1 MFRIII
7 LISFAFIASIS
18 YAQELMI
25 IGQEKVSV
33 DEFLR
38 IYQKNNQSTTSYS
51 EKDVQEYV
59 ELFTLFKMKLQEAK
73 RMRLDTLPMLKEDYQ
88 KYTDQLVQNHFVDKN
103 YIDNIW
109 KAQYEHM
116 KYDVKVAHIMVK
128 CAPNAN
134 PSDTLVAYN
143 KLNYLRQQAT
153 KDNFAKL
160 ATENSEDQSSA
171 IKGGLLGYITAFMTF
186 PEFEQPC
193 YQTPIGA
200 ISSIFRTQYG
210 YHILHVLDKR
220 VARGKIKVA
229 HIYLKKSEKPEVAEK
244 QIQEAYKQIMSKKI
258 TFENAV
264 KKYTED
270 ASTKE
275 TYGVLNEFGVS
286 EMVNDFEEQCFAL
299 KNAGDLSKPFMTE
312 YGWHLVKL
320 IEKKPV
326 KGYEDSKDYIKLR
339 MVNDPRVNNLKGI
352 TYSRMLDKYK
362 FTETPANLSPLMA
375 NMPDT
380 FFMIKN
386 WVLKPMKAIESN
398 TLFSFAGKSY
408 NLKDFSNFVNTNYS
422 TASSKSKKDA
432 IDAMYAAYKEKV
444 IWQLA
449 KEQLSAEDKTYS
461 QLESEY
467 MNGLLIFEIMDRE
480 VWKKALADTLGSM
493 KMYEEV
499 KSNYWFKDRFMLE
512 GIKTKKTEGLD
523 TYIQSLTSL
532 SAKVVF
538 EKIKQSKDSNE
549 FVYYERTI
557 ERGDYPEIDKAMD
570 AKAISVQF
578 KDEDKSSI
586 LAKVVKLLP
595 PSIKPYSEI
604 RGRIQ
609 NLYQN
614 KLEKE
619 WGASLRSKYPVKIN
633 NIELSKI
640 IKKQ

>member
-7 LISFAFIASIS
+7 LISLAFIASIS

-134 PSDTLVAYN
+134 PSDTFIAYN

-193 YQTPIGA
+193 FQTSIGS

-220 VARGKIKVA
+220 AARGKIKVA

-299 KNAGDLSKPFMTE
+299 KNPGDLSKPFMTE

-320 IEKKPV
+320 IEKIPV
-326 KGYEDSKDYIKLR
+326 KGYEDSKDYIKQR
-339 MVNDPRVNNLKGI
+339 MANDPRVNNLKGI
-352 TYSRMLDKYK
+352 AYSRMLDKYK
-362 FTETPANLSPLMA
+362 FTEPPANLSPLMA

-386 WVLKPMKAIESN
+386 WVLKPMKATESN
-398 TLFSFAGKSY
+398 TLFSFAGKSF
-408 NLKDFSNFVNTNYS
+408 NLKDFSNYVNTNYN

-444 IWQLA
+444 IWQMA
-449 KEQLSAEDKTYS
+449 KELLSAEDKTYS

-499 KSNYWFKDRFMLE
+499 KSNYWFKDRVMLE

-523 TYIQSLTSL
+523 TYVQSLTSL

-604 RGRIQ
+604 KGRIQ

-619 WGASLRSKYPVKIN
+619 WGRSLRSKYPVKIN

>member
-1 MFRIII
+1 
-7 LISFAFIASIS
+7 
-18 YAQELMI
+18 MI

-134 PSDTLVAYN
+134 PSDTLIAYN

-171 IKGGLLGYITAFMTF
+171 INGGLLGYITAFMTF

-193 YQTPIGA
+193 FQTSIGS

-220 VARGKIKVA
+220 AARGKIKVA

-299 KNAGDLSKPFMTE
+299 KNPGDLSKPFMTE

-320 IEKKPV
+320 IEKIPV
-326 KGYEDSKDYIKLR
+326 KGYEDSKDYIKQR
-339 MVNDPRVNNLKGI
+339 MANDPRVNNLKGI
-352 TYSRMLDKYK
+352 AYSRMLDKYK
-362 FTETPANLSPLMA
+362 FTEPPANLSPLMA

-398 TLFSFAGKSY
+398 TLFSFAGKSF
-408 NLKDFSNFVNTNYS
+408 NLKDFSNYVNTNYN

-444 IWQLA
+444 IWQMA
-449 KEQLSAEDKTYS
+449 KELLSAEDKTYS

-499 KSNYWFKDRFMLE
+499 KSNYWFKDRVMLE

-523 TYIQSLTSL
+523 TYVQSLTSL

-604 RGRIQ
+604 KGRIQ

-619 WGASLRSKYPVKIN
+619 WGRSLRSKYPVKIN

>member
-339 MVNDPRVNNLKGI
+339 MVNDPRVNNLKSI

-444 IWQLA
+444 IWQMA
-449 KEQLSAEDKTYS
+449 KELLSAEDKTYS

-557 ERGDYPEIDKAMD
+557 ERGDNPEIDKAMD

>member
-7 LISFAFIASIS
+7 LISLAFIASIS

-134 PSDTLVAYN
+134 PSDTLIAYN
-143 KLNYLRQQAT
+143 KLNYLKQQAT

-193 YQTPIGA
+193 FQTSIGS

-220 VARGKIKVA
+220 AARGKIKVA

-299 KNAGDLSKPFMTE
+299 KNPGDLSKPFMTE

-320 IEKKPV
+320 IEKIPV
-326 KGYEDSKDYIKLR
+326 KGYEDSKDYIKQR
-339 MVNDPRVNNLKGI
+339 MANDPRVNNLKGI
-352 TYSRMLDKYK
+352 AYSRMLDKYK
-362 FTETPANLSPLMA
+362 FTEPPANLSPLMA

-398 TLFSFAGKSY
+398 TLFSFAGKSF
-408 NLKDFSNFVNTNYS
+408 NLKDFTNYVNANYN

-444 IWQLA
+444 IWQMA
-449 KEQLSAEDKTYS
+449 KDLLSAEDKTYS

-480 VWKKALADTLGSM
+480 VWKKALTDTLGSM

-499 KSNYWFKDRFMLE
+499 KSNYWFKDRVMLE
-512 GIKTKKTEGLD
+512 GIKTKKTEGLG

-604 RGRIQ
+604 KGRIQ

>member
-1 MFRIII
+1 
-7 LISFAFIASIS
+7 
-18 YAQELMI
+18 
-25 IGQEKVSV
+25 
-33 DEFLR
+33 
-38 IYQKNNQSTTSYS
+38 
-51 EKDVQEYV
+51 
-59 ELFTLFKMKLQEAK
+59 
-73 RMRLDTLPMLKEDYQ
+73 
-88 KYTDQLVQNHFVDKN
+88 
-103 YIDNIW
+103 
-109 KAQYEHM
+109 
-116 KYDVKVAHIMVK
+116 
-128 CAPNAN
+128 
-134 PSDTLVAYN
+134 
-143 KLNYLRQQAT
+143 
-153 KDNFAKL
+153 
-160 ATENSEDQSSA
+160 
-171 IKGGLLGYITAFMTF
+171 
-186 PEFEQPC
+186 
-193 YQTPIGA
+193 
-200 ISSIFRTQYG
+200 
-210 YHILHVLDKR
+210 LDKR
-220 VARGKIKVA
+220 AARGKIKVA

-299 KNAGDLSKPFMTE
+299 KNPGDLSKPFMTE

-320 IEKKPV
+320 IEKIPV
-326 KGYEDSKDYIKLR
+326 KGYEDSKDYIKQR
-339 MVNDPRVNNLKGI
+339 MANDPRVNNLKGI
-352 TYSRMLDKYK
+352 AYSRMLDKYK
-362 FTETPANLSPLMA
+362 FTEPPANLSPLMA

-386 WVLKPMKAIESN
+386 WVLKPMKATESN
-398 TLFSFAGKSY
+398 TLFSFAGKSF
-408 NLKDFSNFVNTNYS
+408 NLKDFSNYVNTNYN

-444 IWQLA
+444 IWQMA
-449 KEQLSAEDKTYS
+449 KELLSAEDKTYS

-499 KSNYWFKDRFMLE
+499 KSNYWFKDRVMLE

-523 TYIQSLTSL
+523 TYVQSLTSL

-604 RGRIQ
+604 KGRIQ

-619 WGASLRSKYPVKIN
+619 WGRSLRSKYPVKIN

>member
-25 IGQEKVSV
+25 IGQEKVTV

-193 YQTPIGA
+193 FQTPIGA

-210 YHILHVLDKR
+210 YHIIHVLDKR

-244 QIQEAYKQIMSKKI
+244 QIQEAYKQIISKKI

-275 TYGVLNEFGVS
+275 NYGILNEFGVS

-299 KNAGDLSKPFMTE
+299 KNAGDLSRPFMTE

-320 IEKKPV
+320 IEKIPV
-326 KGYEDSKDYIKLR
+326 KGYEDSKDYIKQR
-339 MVNDPRVNNLKGI
+339 MANDPRINNLKGI
-352 TYSRMLDKYK
+352 AYSRILAKYK
-362 FTETPANLSPLMA
+362 FTESPANLSPLMA

-398 TLFSFAGKSY
+398 TLFSFAGKSF
-408 NLKDFSNFVNTNYS
+408 NLKDFTNYVNTNYQ
-422 TASSKSKKDA
+422 TASSRSKKEA
-432 IDAMYAAYKEKV
+432 LDAMYAAYKEKV

-549 FVYYERTI
+549 FVYYERTL

-619 WGASLRSKYPVKIN
+619 WGANLRSKYPVKIN

>member
-103 YIDNIW
+103 YIENIW

-134 PSDTLVAYN
+134 PSDTLIAYN

-193 YQTPIGA
+193 FQTPIGA

-210 YHILHVLDKR
+210 YHIIHVLDKR

-244 QIQEAYKQIMSKKI
+244 QIQEAYKQIISKKI

-299 KNAGDLSKPFMTE
+299 KNPGELSRPFMTE

-320 IEKKPV
+320 IEKIPV
-326 KGYEDSKDYIKLR
+326 KGYEDSKDYIKQR
-339 MVNDPRVNNLKGI
+339 MANDPRVNNLKGI
-352 TYSRMLDKYK
+352 AYSRILAKYK
-362 FTETPANLSPLMA
+362 FTETPSNLSPLMA

-398 TLFSFAGKSY
+398 TLFSFAGKSF
-408 NLKDFSNFVNTNYS
+408 NLKDFTNYVNTNYQ
-422 TASSKSKKDA
+422 TASSRSKKEA
-432 IDAMYAAYKEKV
+432 LDAMYAAYKEKV
-444 IWQLA
+444 IWQTT
-449 KEQLSAEDKTYS
+449 KDKLSAEDKPYS

>member
-1 MFRIII
+1 
-7 LISFAFIASIS
+7 
-18 YAQELMI
+18 MI

-103 YIDNIW
+103 YIENIW

-134 PSDTLVAYN
+134 PSDTLIAYN

-193 YQTPIGA
+193 FQTPIGA

-210 YHILHVLDKR
+210 YHIIHVLDKR

-244 QIQEAYKQIMSKKI
+244 QIQEAYKQIMSKKL

-299 KNAGDLSKPFMTE
+299 KNPGDLSKPFMTE

-320 IEKKPV
+320 IEKIPV
-326 KGYEDSKDYIKLR
+326 KGYEDSKDYIKQR
-339 MVNDPRVNNLKGI
+339 MANDPRVNNLKGI
-352 TYSRMLDKYK
+352 AYSRMLDKYK
-362 FTETPANLSPLMA
+362 FTEPPANLSPLMA

-398 TLFSFAGKSY
+398 TLFSFAGKSF
-408 NLKDFSNFVNTNYS
+408 NLKDFTNYVNANYN

-444 IWQLA
+444 IWQMA
-449 KEQLSAEDKTYS
+449 KDLLSAEDKTYS

-499 KSNYWFKDRFMLE
+499 KSNYWFKDRVMLE

-604 RGRIQ
+604 KGRIQ

-619 WGASLRSKYPVKIN
+619 WGRSLRSKYPVKIN

>member
-103 YIDNIW
+103 YIENIW

-134 PSDTLVAYN
+134 PSDTLIAYN
-143 KLNYLRQQAT
+143 KLNYLKQQAT

-160 ATENSEDQSSA
+160 ATENTEDQSSA

-193 YQTPIGA
+193 FQTPIGA

-210 YHILHVLDKR
+210 YHIIHVLDKR

-244 QIQEAYKQIMSKKI
+244 QIQEAYKQIMSKKL

-299 KNAGDLSKPFMTE
+299 KNPGDLSKPFMTE

-320 IEKKPV
+320 IEKIPV
-326 KGYEDSKDYIKLR
+326 KGYEDSKDYIKQR
-339 MVNDPRVNNLKGI
+339 MANDPRVNNLKGI
-352 TYSRMLDKYK
+352 AYSRMLDKYK
-362 FTETPANLSPLMA
+362 FTEPPANLSPLMA

-398 TLFSFAGKSY
+398 TLFSFAGKSF
-408 NLKDFSNFVNTNYS
+408 NLKDFTNYVNANYN

-444 IWQLA
+444 IWQMA
-449 KEQLSAEDKTYS
+449 KDLLSAEDKTYS

-499 KSNYWFKDRFMLE
+499 KSNYWFKDRVMLE

-619 WGASLRSKYPVKIN
+619 WGRSLRSKYPVKIN

>member
-1 MFRIII
+1 
-7 LISFAFIASIS
+7 
-18 YAQELMI
+18 MI

-103 YIDNIW
+103 YIENIW

-134 PSDTLVAYN
+134 PSDTLIAYN

-193 YQTPIGA
+193 FQTPIGA

-210 YHILHVLDKR
+210 YHIIHVLDKR

-244 QIQEAYKQIMSKKI
+244 QIQEAYKQIISKKI

-275 TYGVLNEFGVS
+275 NYGILNEFGVS

-320 IEKKPV
+320 IEKIPV
-326 KGYEDSKDYIKLR
+326 KGYEDSKDYIKQR
-339 MVNDPRVNNLKGI
+339 MANDPRVNNLKGI
-352 TYSRMLDKYK
+352 AYNRILAKYK

-386 WVLKPMKAIESN
+386 WVLKPMKAIEFN
-398 TLFSFAGKSY
+398 TLFSFAGKSF
-408 NLKDFSNFVNTNYS
+408 NLKDFTNYVNTNYQ
-422 TASSKSKKDA
+422 TASSRSKKEA
-432 IDAMYAAYKEKV
+432 LDAMYAAYKEKV

-570 AKAISVQF
+570 TKATTVQF
-578 KDEDKSSI
+578 IDEDKSSI

-619 WGASLRSKYPVKIN
+619 WGVSLRSKYPVKIN

>member
-1 MFRIII
+1 
-7 LISFAFIASIS
+7 
-18 YAQELMI
+18 MI

-88 KYTDQLVQNHFVDKN
+88 KYTDQLLQNHFVDKN

-134 PSDTLVAYN
+134 PSDTLIAYN

-193 YQTPIGA
+193 FQTSIGS

-210 YHILHVLDKR
+210 YHIIHVLDKR

-244 QIQEAYKQIMSKKI
+244 QIQEAYKQIISKKI

-320 IEKKPV
+320 IEKIPV
-326 KGYEDSKDYIKLR
+326 KGYEDSKDYIKQR
-339 MVNDPRVNNLKGI
+339 MAIDPRVNNLKGI
-352 TYSRMLDKYK
+352 AYNRILAKYK

-398 TLFSFAGKSY
+398 TLFSFAGKSF
-408 NLKDFSNFVNTNYS
+408 NLKDFSNYVNTNYN

>member
-210 YHILHVLDKR
+210 YHIIHVLDKR

-244 QIQEAYKQIMSKKI
+244 QIQEAYKQIISKKI

-275 TYGVLNEFGVS
+275 NYGVLNEFGVS

-299 KNAGDLSKPFMTE
+299 KNPGELSRPFMTE

-320 IEKKPV
+320 IEKIPV
-326 KGYEDSKDYIKLR
+326 KGYEDSKDYIKQR
-339 MVNDPRVNNLKGI
+339 MANDPRINNLKGI
-352 TYSRMLDKYK
+352 AYSRILAKYK
-362 FTETPANLSPLMA
+362 FTESPANLSPLMA
-375 NMPDT
+375 NLPDT

-386 WVLKPMKAIESN
+386 WVLKPMKATESN
-398 TLFSFAGKSY
+398 TLFSFAGKSF
-408 NLKDFSNFVNTNYS
+408 NLKDFSNYVNTNYN

-444 IWQLA
+444 IWQMA
-449 KEQLSAEDKTYS
+449 KELLSAEDKPYS

>member
-134 PSDTLVAYN
+134 PSDTLIAYN
-143 KLNYLRQQAT
+143 KLNYLKQQAT

-193 YQTPIGA
+193 FQTSIGS

-220 VARGKIKVA
+220 AARGKIKVA

-299 KNAGDLSKPFMTE
+299 KNPGDLSKPFMTE

-320 IEKKPV
+320 IEKIPV
-326 KGYEDSKDYIKLR
+326 KGYEDSKDYIKQR
-339 MVNDPRVNNLKGI
+339 MANDPRVNNLKGI
-352 TYSRMLDKYK
+352 AYSRMLDKYK
-362 FTETPANLSPLMA
+362 FTEPPANLSPLMA

-398 TLFSFAGKSY
+398 TLFSFAGKSF
-408 NLKDFSNFVNTNYS
+408 NLKDFSNYVNTNYN

-444 IWQLA
+444 IWQMA
-449 KEQLSAEDKTYS
+449 KDLLSAEDKTYS

-499 KSNYWFKDRFMLE
+499 KSNYWFKDRVMLE

-604 RGRIQ
+604 KGRIQ

-619 WGASLRSKYPVKIN
+619 WGRSLRSKYPVKIN

>member
-25 IGQEKVSV
+25 IGQEKVTV

-103 YIDNIW
+103 YIENIW

-134 PSDTLVAYN
+134 PSDTLIAYN

-193 YQTPIGA
+193 FQTPIGA

-210 YHILHVLDKR
+210 YHIIHVLDKR

-229 HIYLKKSEKPEVAEK
+229 HIYLKKSEKPVVAEK
-244 QIQEAYKQIMSKKI
+244 QIQEAYKQIISKKI

-275 TYGVLNEFGVS
+275 NYGVLNEFGVS

-299 KNAGDLSKPFMTE
+299 KNPGELSRPFMTE

-320 IEKKPV
+320 IEKIPV
-326 KGYEDSKDYIKLR
+326 KGYEDSKDYIKQR
-339 MVNDPRVNNLKGI
+339 MANDPRVNNLKGI
-352 TYSRMLDKYK
+352 AYSRILDKYK

-386 WVLKPMKAIESN
+386 WVLKPMKATESN
-398 TLFSFAGKSY
+398 TLFSFAGKSFT
-408 NLKDFSNFVNTNYS
+408 LKDFSNYVNTNYN

-444 IWQLA
+444 IWQMA
-449 KEQLSAEDKTYS
+449 KELLSAEDKTYS

>member
-7 LISFAFIASIS
+7 LISFGFIARMS
-18 YAQELMI
+18 YAQDLMT

-38 IYQKNNQSTTSYS
+38 IYQKNNQSATSYS
-51 EKDVQEYV
+51 EKDIQEYV

-73 RMRLDTLPMLKEDYQ
+73 RMRLDTLPMLKDDYQ

-103 YIDNIW
+103 YIENIW
-109 KAQYEHM
+109 KAQYENM

-128 CAPNAN
+128 CAPNAS
-134 PSDTLVAYN
+134 PSDTLIAFN
-143 KLNYLRQQAT
+143 KLNYLKQQAT

-171 IKGGLLGYITAFMTF
+171 PKGGLLGFITAFMTF

-193 YQTPIGA
+193 FQTPIGS

-220 VARGKIKVA
+220 AARGKIKVA
-229 HIYLKKSEKPEVAEK
+229 HIYLKKSAKPEVAEK
-244 QIQEAYKQIMSKKI
+244 QIQDAYKQIIAKKI
-258 TFENAV
+258 TFEDAV

-275 TYGVLNEFGVS
+275 TNGVLNEFGVS
-286 EMVNDFEEQCFAL
+286 EMVSDFEEQCFAL
-299 KNAGDLSKPFMTE
+299 KNAGDLSKPFATE

-326 KGYEDSKDYIKLR
+326 KGFEDSKDYIRQR
-339 MVNDPRVNNLKGI
+339 MANDPRVNNVKGVV
-352 TYSRMLDKYK
+352 YNRMLDKYK
-362 FTETPANLSPLMA
+362 FTETSANLSQLMA
-375 NMPDT
+375 TIPDT

-386 WVLKPMKAIESN
+386 WVLKPTKTIELN
-398 TLFSFAGKSY
+398 TLFSYAGKSFY
-408 NLKDFSNFVNTNYS
+408 LKDFTNYINTNYQ
-422 TASSKSKKDA
+422 TASSKNKKEA
-432 IDAMYAAYKEKV
+432 LEAMYAAYKEKV
-444 IWQLA
+444 IWQVT
-449 KEQLSAEDKTYS
+449 KDKLSAEDKPYN

-480 VWKKALADTLGSM
+480 VWKKAVADTLGSK

-499 KSNYWFKDRFMLE
+499 KSNYWFKNRVMLE
-512 GIKTKKTEGLD
+512 GIKTKKSEAVA
-523 TYIQSLTSL
+523 TYIQSLNTL
-532 SAKVVF
+532 SAKAVY
-538 EKIKQSKDSNE
+538 ENIKKTKDSNE

-557 ERGDYPEIDKAMD
+557 ERGDYPEVDKAMD
-570 AKAISVQF
+570 MKVATVQF
-578 KDEDKSSI
+578 IDEEKSTV
-586 LAKVVKLLP
+586 LAKIVKLLP

-619 WGASLRSKYPVKIN
+619 WGANLRAKYPVKIN
-633 NIELSKI
+633 TSELSKI
-640 IKKQ
+640 IKK

>member
-1 MFRIII
+1 MT
-7 LISFAFIASIS
+7 
-18 YAQELMI
+18 
-25 IGQEKVSV
+25 IGQEKVSA

-73 RMRLDTLPMLKEDYQ
+73 RMRLDTLSMLKEDYQ

-103 YIDNIW
+103 YIENIW

-134 PSDTLVAYN
+134 PSDTLIAYN
-143 KLNYLRQQAT
+143 KLNYLKQQAT

-193 YQTPIGA
+193 FQTSIGS

-220 VARGKIKVA
+220 AARGKIKVA

-299 KNAGDLSKPFMTE
+299 KNPGDLSKPFMTE

-320 IEKKPV
+320 IEKIPV
-326 KGYEDSKDYIKLR
+326 KGYEDSKDYIKQR
-339 MVNDPRVNNLKGI
+339 MANDPRVNNLKGI
-352 TYSRMLDKYK
+352 AYSRMLDKYK
-362 FTETPANLSPLMA
+362 FTEPPANLSPLMA

-398 TLFSFAGKSY
+398 TLFSFAGKSF
-408 NLKDFSNFVNTNYS
+408 NLKDFTNYVNANYN

-444 IWQLA
+444 IWQMA
-449 KEQLSAEDKTYS
+449 KDLLSAEDKTYS

-480 VWKKALADTLGSM
+480 VWKKALTDTLGSM

-499 KSNYWFKDRFMLE
+499 KSNYWFKDRVMLE

-557 ERGDYPEIDKAMD
+557 ERGDYPEIDNAMD

-604 RGRIQ
+604 KGRIQ

-619 WGASLRSKYPVKIN
+619 WGRSLRSKYPVKIN

>member
-1 MFRIII
+1 
-7 LISFAFIASIS
+7 
-18 YAQELMI
+18 MI

-103 YIDNIW
+103 YIENIW

-134 PSDTLVAYN
+134 PSDTLIAYN

-193 YQTPIGA
+193 FQTPIGA

-210 YHILHVLDKR
+210 YHIIHVLDKR
-220 VARGKIKVA
+220 AARGKIKVA

-299 KNAGDLSKPFMTE
+299 KNPGDLSKPFMTE

-320 IEKKPV
+320 IEKIPV
-326 KGYEDSKDYIKLR
+326 KGYEDSKDYIKQR
-339 MVNDPRVNNLKGI
+339 MANDPRVNNLKGI
-352 TYSRMLDKYK
+352 AYSRMLDKYK
-362 FTETPANLSPLMA
+362 FTEPPANLSPLMA

-386 WVLKPMKAIESN
+386 WVLKPMKATESN
-398 TLFSFAGKSY
+398 TLFSFAGKSF
-408 NLKDFSNFVNTNYS
+408 NLKDFSNCVNTNYN

-444 IWQLA
+444 IWQMA
-449 KEQLSAEDKTYS
+449 KELLSAEDKTYS

-499 KSNYWFKDRFMLE
+499 KSNYWFKDRVMLE

-523 TYIQSLTSL
+523 TYVQSLTSL

-604 RGRIQ
+604 KGRIQ

-619 WGASLRSKYPVKIN
+619 WGRSLRSRYPVKIN

>member
-134 PSDTLVAYN
+134 PSDTLIAYN
-143 KLNYLRQQAT
+143 KLNYLKQQAT

-193 YQTPIGA
+193 FQTSIGS

-220 VARGKIKVA
+220 AARGKIKVA

-299 KNAGDLSKPFMTE
+299 KNPGDLSKPFMTE

-320 IEKKPV
+320 IEKIPV
-326 KGYEDSKDYIKLR
+326 KGYEDSKDYIKQR
-339 MVNDPRVNNLKGI
+339 MANDPRVNNLKGI
-352 TYSRMLDKYK
+352 AYSRMLDKYK
-362 FTETPANLSPLMA
+362 FTEPPANLSPLMA

-386 WVLKPMKAIESN
+386 WVLKPMKATESN
-398 TLFSFAGKSY
+398 TLFSFAGKSF
-408 NLKDFSNFVNTNYS
+408 NLKDFSNYVNTNYN

-444 IWQLA
+444 IWQMA
-449 KEQLSAEDKTYS
+449 KDLLSAEDKTYS

-480 VWKKALADTLGSM
+480 VWKKALTDTLGSM

-499 KSNYWFKDRFMLE
+499 KSNYWFKDRVMLE
-512 GIKTKKTEGLD
+512 GIKTKKTEGLG

-604 RGRIQ
+604 KGRIQ

-619 WGASLRSKYPVKIN
+619 WGRSLRSKYPVKIN

>member
-7 LISFAFIASIS
+7 LISLAFIASIS

-103 YIDNIW
+103 YIENIW

-134 PSDTLVAYN
+134 PSDTLIAYN

-193 YQTPIGA
+193 FQTSIGS

-220 VARGKIKVA
+220 AARGKIKVA

-299 KNAGDLSKPFMTE
+299 KNPGDLSKPFMTE

-320 IEKKPV
+320 IEKIPV
-326 KGYEDSKDYIKLR
+326 KGYEDSKDYIKQR
-339 MVNDPRVNNLKGI
+339 MANDPRVNNLKGI
-352 TYSRMLDKYK
+352 AYSRMLDKYK
-362 FTETPANLSPLMA
+362 FTEPPANLSPLMA

-398 TLFSFAGKSY
+398 TLFSFAGKSF
-408 NLKDFSNFVNTNYS
+408 NLKDFTNYVNANYN

-444 IWQLA
+444 IWQMA
-449 KEQLSAEDKTYS
+449 KELLSAEDKTYS

-499 KSNYWFKDRFMLE
+499 KSNYWFKDRVMLE

-523 TYIQSLTSL
+523 TYVQSLTSL

-619 WGASLRSKYPVKIN
+619 WGRSLRSKYPVKIN

>member
-210 YHILHVLDKR
+210 YHIIHVLDKR

-244 QIQEAYKQIMSKKI
+244 QIQEAYKQIISKKI

-275 TYGVLNEFGVS
+275 NYGVLNEFGVS

-299 KNAGDLSKPFMTE
+299 KNPGELSRPFMTE

-320 IEKKPV
+320 IEKIPV

-386 WVLKPMKAIESN
+386 WVLKPMKATESN
-398 TLFSFAGKSY
+398 TLFSFAGKSF
-408 NLKDFSNFVNTNYS
+408 NLKDFSNYVNTNYN

-444 IWQLA
+444 IWQMA
-449 KEQLSAEDKTYS
+449 KELLSAEDKTYS

-499 KSNYWFKDRFMLE
+499 KSNYWFKDRLMLE

>member
-1 MFRIII
+1 
-7 LISFAFIASIS
+7 
-18 YAQELMI
+18 MI

-103 YIDNIW
+103 YIENIW

-128 CAPNAN
+128 CAPNTN
-134 PSDTLVAYN
+134 PSDTLIAYN

-193 YQTPIGA
+193 FQTPIGA

-210 YHILHVLDKR
+210 YHIIHVLDKR

-244 QIQEAYKQIMSKKI
+244 QIQEAYKQIISKKI

-275 TYGVLNEFGVS
+275 NYGILNEFGVS

-299 KNAGDLSKPFMTE
+299 KNPGELSRPFMTE

-320 IEKKPV
+320 IEKIPV
-326 KGYEDSKDYIKLR
+326 KGYEDSKDYIKQR
-339 MVNDPRVNNLKGI
+339 MANDPRINNLKGI
-352 TYSRMLDKYK
+352 AYSRILAKYK
-362 FTETPANLSPLMA
+362 FTETPSNLSPLMA

-398 TLFSFAGKSY
+398 TLFSFAGKSF
-408 NLKDFSNFVNTNYS
+408 NLKDFSNYVNTNYN

-461 QLESEY
+461 LLESEY

>member
-210 YHILHVLDKR
+210 YHIIHVLDKR

-244 QIQEAYKQIMSKKI
+244 QIQEAYKQIISKKI

-275 TYGVLNEFGVS
+275 NYGVLNEFGVS

-299 KNAGDLSKPFMTE
+299 KNPGELSRPFMTE

-320 IEKKPV
+320 IEKIPV
-326 KGYEDSKDYIKLR
+326 KGYEDSKDYIKQR
-339 MVNDPRVNNLKGI
+339 MANDPRINNLKGI
-352 TYSRMLDKYK
+352 AYSRILAKYK
-362 FTETPANLSPLMA
+362 FTESPANLSPLMA

-386 WVLKPMKAIESN
+386 WVLKPMKASESN
-398 TLFSFAGKSY
+398 TLFSFAGKSF
-408 NLKDFSNFVNTNYS
+408 NLKDFSNYVNTNYN

-444 IWQLA
+444 IWQMA
-449 KEQLSAEDKTYS
+449 KELLSAEDKPYS

-499 KSNYWFKDRFMLE
+499 KSNYWFKDRLMLE

-570 AKAISVQF
+570 AKAVSVQF

>member
-18 YAQELMI
+18 YAQELMT
-25 IGQEKVSV
+25 IGQEKVSA

-73 RMRLDTLPMLKEDYQ
+73 RMRLDTLSMLKEDYQ

-103 YIDNIW
+103 YIENIW

-134 PSDTLVAYN
+134 PSDTLIAYN
-143 KLNYLRQQAT
+143 KLNYLKQQAT

-193 YQTPIGA
+193 FQTSIGS

-220 VARGKIKVA
+220 AARGKIKVA

-299 KNAGDLSKPFMTE
+299 KNPGDLSKPFMTE

-320 IEKKPV
+320 IEKIPV
-326 KGYEDSKDYIKLR
+326 KGYEDSKDYIKQR
-339 MVNDPRVNNLKGI
+339 MANDPRVNNLKGI
-352 TYSRMLDKYK
+352 AYSRMLDKYK
-362 FTETPANLSPLMA
+362 FTEPPANLSPLMA

-398 TLFSFAGKSY
+398 TLFSFAGKSF
-408 NLKDFSNFVNTNYS
+408 NLKDFTNYVNANYN

-444 IWQLA
+444 IWQMA
-449 KEQLSAEDKTYS
+449 KDLLSAEDKTYS

-480 VWKKALADTLGSM
+480 VWKKALTDTLGSM

-499 KSNYWFKDRFMLE
+499 KSNYWFKDRVMLE

-604 RGRIQ
+604 KGRIQ

-619 WGASLRSKYPVKIN
+619 WGRSLRSKYPVKIN

>member
-103 YIDNIW
+103 YIENIW

-134 PSDTLVAYN
+134 PSDTLIAYN

-193 YQTPIGA
+193 FQTPIGA

-220 VARGKIKVA
+220 AARGKIKVA

-244 QIQEAYKQIMSKKI
+244 QIQEAYKQIISKKI

-275 TYGVLNEFGVS
+275 NYGILNEFGVS

-299 KNAGDLSKPFMTE
+299 KNSGDLSRPFMTE

-320 IEKKPV
+320 IEKIPV
-326 KGYEDSKDYIKLR
+326 KGYEDSKDYIKQR
-339 MVNDPRVNNLKGI
+339 MANDPRVNNLKGI
-352 TYSRMLDKYK
+352 AYNRILAKYK
-362 FTETPANLSPLMA
+362 FTESPANLSPLMA

-398 TLFSFAGKSY
+398 TLFSFAGKSF
-408 NLKDFSNFVNTNYS
+408 NLKDFTNYVNTNYQ
-422 TASSKSKKDA
+422 TASSRSKKEA
-432 IDAMYAAYKEKV
+432 LDAMYAAYKEKV
-444 IWQLA
+444 IWQMA
-449 KEQLSAEDKTYS
+449 KELLSAEDKTYS

-480 VWKKALADTLGSM
+480 VWKKALADTLESM

-619 WGASLRSKYPVKIN
+619 WGANLRSKYPVKIN

>member
-7 LISFAFIASIS
+7 LISLAFIASIS

-103 YIDNIW
+103 YIENIW

-134 PSDTLVAYN
+134 PSDTLIAYN
-143 KLNYLRQQAT
+143 KLNYLKQQAT

-193 YQTPIGA
+193 FQTSIGS
-200 ISSIFRTQYG
+200 ISPIFRTQYG

-229 HIYLKKSEKPEVAEK
+229 HIYLKKSEKPEFAEK

-299 KNAGDLSKPFMTE
+299 KNPGDLSKPFMTE

-320 IEKKPV
+320 IEKIPV
-326 KGYEDSKDYIKLR
+326 KGYEDSKDYIKQR
-339 MVNDPRVNNLKGI
+339 MANDPRVNNLKGI
-352 TYSRMLDKYK
+352 AYSRMLDKYK
-362 FTETPANLSPLMA
+362 FTEPPANLSPLMA

-398 TLFSFAGKSY
+398 TLFSFAGKSF
-408 NLKDFSNFVNTNYS
+408 NLKDFTNYVNANYN

-444 IWQLA
+444 IWQMA
-449 KEQLSAEDKTYS
+449 KDLLSAEDKTYS

-480 VWKKALADTLGSM
+480 VWKKALTDTLGSM

-499 KSNYWFKDRFMLE
+499 KSNYWFKDRVMLE

-604 RGRIQ
+604 KGRIQ

-619 WGASLRSKYPVKIN
+619 WGRSLRSKYPVKIN

>member
-59 ELFTLFKMKLQEAK
+59 ELFTLFKMKLQEAR

-210 YHILHVLDKR
+210 YHIIHVLDKR

-244 QIQEAYKQIMSKKI
+244 QIQEAYKQIISKKI

-275 TYGVLNEFGVS
+275 NYGVLNEFGVS

-299 KNAGDLSKPFMTE
+299 KNPGELSRPFMTE

-320 IEKKPV
+320 IEKIPV
-326 KGYEDSKDYIKLR
+326 KRYEDSKDYIKQR
-339 MVNDPRVNNLKGI
+339 MANDPRVNNLKGI
-352 TYSRMLDKYK
+352 AYSRILAKYK
-362 FTETPANLSPLMA
+362 FTESPANLSPLMA

-398 TLFSFAGKSY
+398 TLFSFAGKSF
-408 NLKDFSNFVNTNYS
+408 NLKDFSNYVNTNYN

-499 KSNYWFKDRFMLE
+499 KSNYWFKDRLMLE

-557 ERGDYPEIDKAMD
+557 ERGDYPEIDKAMYT
-570 AKAISVQF
+570 KATTVQF
-578 KDEDKSSI
+578 IDEDKSSI

>member
-7 LISFAFIASIS
+7 LISLAFIASIS

-134 PSDTLVAYN
+134 PSDTLIAYN

-193 YQTPIGA
+193 FQTSIGS

-220 VARGKIKVA
+220 AARGKIKVA

-299 KNAGDLSKPFMTE
+299 KNPGDLSKPFMTE

-320 IEKKPV
+320 IEKIPV
-326 KGYEDSKDYIKLR
+326 KGYEDSKDYIKQR
-339 MVNDPRVNNLKGI
+339 MANDPRVNNLKGI
-352 TYSRMLDKYK
+352 AYSRMLDKYK
-362 FTETPANLSPLMA
+362 FTEPPANLSPLMA

-398 TLFSFAGKSY
+398 TLFSFAGKSF
-408 NLKDFSNFVNTNYS
+408 NLKDFTNYVNANYN

-444 IWQLA
+444 IWQMA
-449 KEQLSAEDKTYS
+449 KDLLSAEDKTYS

-480 VWKKALADTLGSM
+480 VWKKALTDTLGSM

-499 KSNYWFKDRFMLE
+499 KSNYWFKDRVMLE

-604 RGRIQ
+604 KGRIQ

-619 WGASLRSKYPVKIN
+619 WGRSLRSKYPVKIN

>member
-1 MFRIII
+1 MT
-7 LISFAFIASIS
+7 
-18 YAQELMI
+18 
-25 IGQEKVSV
+25 IGQEKVSA

-73 RMRLDTLPMLKEDYQ
+73 RMRLDTLSMLKEDYQ

-103 YIDNIW
+103 YIENIW

-134 PSDTLVAYN
+134 PSDTLIAYN
-143 KLNYLRQQAT
+143 KLNYLKQQAT

-193 YQTPIGA
+193 FQTSIGS

-220 VARGKIKVA
+220 AARGKIKVA

-299 KNAGDLSKPFMTE
+299 KNPGDLSKPFMTE

-320 IEKKPV
+320 IEKIPV
-326 KGYEDSKDYIKLR
+326 KGYEDSKDYIKQR
-339 MVNDPRVNNLKGI
+339 MANDPRVNNLKGI
-352 TYSRMLDKYK
+352 AYSRMLDKYK
-362 FTETPANLSPLMA
+362 FTEPPANLSPLMA

-386 WVLKPMKAIESN
+386 WILKPMKAIESN
-398 TLFSFAGKSY
+398 TLFSFAGKSF
-408 NLKDFSNFVNTNYS
+408 NLKDFTNYVNANYN

-444 IWQLA
+444 IWQMA
-449 KEQLSAEDKTYS
+449 KELLSAEDKTYS

-499 KSNYWFKDRFMLE
+499 KSNYWFKDRVMLE

-604 RGRIQ
+604 KGRIQ

-619 WGASLRSKYPVKIN
+619 WGRSLRSKYPVKIN

>member
-25 IGQEKVSV
+25 IGQEKVTV

-134 PSDTLVAYN
+134 PSDTLIAYN

-193 YQTPIGA
+193 FQTAIGS
-200 ISSIFRTQYG
+200 ISHIFRTQYG

-220 VARGKIKVA
+220 AARGKIKVA

-244 QIQEAYKQIMSKKI
+244 QIQEAYKQIISKKI

-275 TYGVLNEFGVS
+275 NYGILNEFGVS

-320 IEKKPV
+320 IEKIPV
-326 KGYEDSKDYIKLR
+326 KGYEDSKDYIKQR
-339 MVNDPRVNNLKGI
+339 MANDPRINNLKGI
-352 TYSRMLDKYK
+352 AYSRILAKYK
-362 FTETPANLSPLMA
+362 FTESPANLSPLMA

-398 TLFSFAGKSY
+398 TLFSFAGKSF
-408 NLKDFSNFVNTNYS
+408 NLKDFTNYVNTNYQ
-422 TASSKSKKDA
+422 TASSRSKKEA
-432 IDAMYAAYKEKV
+432 LDAMYAAYKEKV

-449 KEQLSAEDKTYS
+449 KELLSAEDKPYS

-557 ERGDYPEIDKAMD
+557 ERGEYPEIDKAMD

>member
-7 LISFAFIASIS
+7 LISLAFIASIS

-25 IGQEKVSV
+25 IGKEKVSV

-103 YIDNIW
+103 YIENIW

-134 PSDTLVAYN
+134 PSDTLIAYN

-193 YQTPIGA
+193 FQTPIGA

-210 YHILHVLDKR
+210 YHIIHVLDKR

-299 KNAGDLSKPFMTE
+299 KNPGDLSKPFMTE

-320 IEKKPV
+320 IEKIPV
-326 KGYEDSKDYIKLR
+326 KGYEDSKDYIKQR

-352 TYSRMLDKYK
+352 AYSRMLDKYK
-362 FTETPANLSPLMA
+362 FTEPPANLSPLMA

-386 WVLKPMKAIESN
+386 WVLKPMKATESN
-398 TLFSFAGKSY
+398 TLFSFAGKSF
-408 NLKDFSNFVNTNYS
+408 NLKDFSNYVNTNYN

-444 IWQLA
+444 IWQMA
-449 KEQLSAEDKTYS
+449 KELLSAEDKTYS

-499 KSNYWFKDRFMLE
+499 KSNYWFKDRVMLE

-523 TYIQSLTSL
+523 TYVQSLTSL

-604 RGRIQ
+604 KGRIQ

-619 WGASLRSKYPVKIN
+619 WGRSLRSKYPVKIN

>member
-1 MFRIII
+1 
-7 LISFAFIASIS
+7 
-18 YAQELMI
+18 
-25 IGQEKVSV
+25 
-33 DEFLR
+33 
-38 IYQKNNQSTTSYS
+38 
-51 EKDVQEYV
+51 
-59 ELFTLFKMKLQEAK
+59 MKLQEAK

-134 PSDTLVAYN
+134 PSDTLIAYN

-171 IKGGLLGYITAFMTF
+171 INGGLLGYITAFMTF

-193 YQTPIGA
+193 FQTSIGS

-220 VARGKIKVA
+220 AARGKIKVA

-299 KNAGDLSKPFMTE
+299 KNPGDLSKPFMTE

-320 IEKKPV
+320 IEKIPV
-326 KGYEDSKDYIKLR
+326 KGYEDSKDYIKQR
-339 MVNDPRVNNLKGI
+339 MANDPRVNNLKGI
-352 TYSRMLDKYK
+352 AYSRMLDKYK
-362 FTETPANLSPLMA
+362 FTEPPANLSPLMA

-398 TLFSFAGKSY
+398 TLFSFAGKSF
-408 NLKDFSNFVNTNYS
+408 NLKDFTNYVNANYN

-444 IWQLA
+444 IWQMA
-449 KEQLSAEDKTYS
+449 KDLLSAEDKTYS

-499 KSNYWFKDRFMLE
+499 KSNYWFKDRVMLE
-512 GIKTKKTEGLD
+512 GIKTKKTEGLG

-619 WGASLRSKYPVKIN
+619 WGRSLRSKYPVKIN

>member
-134 PSDTLVAYN
+134 PSDTLIAYN

-193 YQTPIGA
+193 FQTPIGA

-210 YHILHVLDKR
+210 YHIIHVLDKR

-244 QIQEAYKQIMSKKI
+244 QIQEVYKQIISKKI

-275 TYGVLNEFGVS
+275 NYGVLNEFGVS

-299 KNAGDLSKPFMTE
+299 KNPGELSRPFMTE

-320 IEKKPV
+320 IEKIPV
-326 KGYEDSKDYIKLR
+326 KGYEDSKDYIKQR
-339 MVNDPRVNNLKGI
+339 MANDPRVNNLKGI
-352 TYSRMLDKYK
+352 AYSRILAKYK
-362 FTETPANLSPLMA
+362 FTESPANLSPLMA

-398 TLFSFAGKSY
+398 TLFSFAGKSF
-408 NLKDFSNFVNTNYS
+408 NLKDFSNYVNTNYN

-499 KSNYWFKDRFMLE
+499 KSNYWFKDRLMLE